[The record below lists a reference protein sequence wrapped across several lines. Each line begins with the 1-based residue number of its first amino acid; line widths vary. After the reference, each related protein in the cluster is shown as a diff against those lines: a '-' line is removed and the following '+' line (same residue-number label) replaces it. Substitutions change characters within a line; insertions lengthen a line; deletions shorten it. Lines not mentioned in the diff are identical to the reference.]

1 MVTIALV
8 RDYERFKI
16 MDINGTHYYWLIWLF
31 WSQKVTKVAI
41 FQTEYLKSQQLAR
54 QVHVT
59 KKLDFRLNFIIPG
72 VPDSENWRFLSY
84 PACKI
89 DFLKGFTTVFS
100 LLKKLQS
107 PSRQQCSSHIK
118 ITDPQVKHNPQI
130 PWRQIFPPNIGQNE
144 LTRYGTLN

>member
-31 WSQKVTKVAI
+31 WSQKVAKMAI
-41 FQTEYLKSQQLAR
+41 FQTEYLKLLQLVR

-59 KKLDFRLNFIIPG
+59 KKWVFRLNFIIPG

-84 PACKI
+84 QACQN
-89 DFLKGFTTVFS
+89 GFFTLFSTVFPLWAQYRLMVIAS
-100 LLKKLQS
+100 RAFCHTSDAMTTLLDLKY
-107 PSRQQCSSHIK
+107 H
-118 ITDPQVKHNPQI
+118 PQAVIRWDI
-130 PWRQIFPPNIGQNE
+130 PANNG
-144 LTRYGTLN
+144 

>member
-31 WSQKVTKVAI
+31 WSQKVTKIAI

-59 KKLDFRLNFIIPG
+59 KKLDFRLNFILPG

-84 PACKI
+84 TACKI
-89 DFLKGFTTVFS
+89 DFLTVFSTVFS
-100 LLKKLQS
+100 LLTQYWKCYSLLAGSNAVPMSKLLIH
-107 PSRQQCSSHIK
+107 RLN
-118 ITDPQVKHNPQI
+118 ITLRYHEDRYFHQILVKMN
-130 PWRQIFPPNIGQNE
+130 
-144 LTRYGTLN
+144 